1 MLLNGPSKAKE
12 EDIAEP
18 ISEKDGHQASVI
30 LCNPMASERPEGLVS
45 VCELIVMLVVLK
57 QSLNPFEWSEDGFCG
72 PGEQRCHTSG
82 GKLGSAAH
90 VLAEQAR
97 QVLIQTK
104 HKCQRGRLLHQ
115 WGEDSSVQ
123 VAEPILPQ
131 LQDGIPGFDAVQLLP
146 EEDLL
151 NGVCD
156 CHVVESCAGATE
168 VMLYCPHVCK
178 VRWQILV

>member
-1 MLLNGPSKAKE
+1 MLLNGPSKAKKK
-12 EDIAEP
+12 DIAEP
-18 ISEKDGHQASVI
+18 ISEKDGDQASVI

-57 QSLNPFEWSEDGFCG
+57 QSLNPFQWSENGFCC
-72 PGEQRCHTSG
+72 PGKQCCHTSG
-82 GKLGSAAH
+82 GKLRSVAH

-104 HKCQRGRLLHQ
+104 HKRQRGRLLHQ
-115 WGEDSSVQ
+115 WGEDSPVQ

-131 LQDGIPGFDAVQLLP
+131 LQDGVPGFDAVQLLP

-151 NGVCD
+151 NGVRD
-156 CHVVESCAGATE
+156 GHVGESGAAATE
-168 VMLYCPHVCK
+168 VMLYLTHVSE
-178 VRWQILV
+178 VR